1 MPRNGIT
8 LRPQMDADRE
18 FLAGLYAGTRE
29 EELKQTD
36 WTDVLKRQFCR
47 SQFDAQCDHYAQHYP
62 DASFDVIER
71 DGVPVGRLYVYRS
84 DPHDIRIVDISL
96 VAEARGT
103 GLGTELLLEI
113 MRESEA
119 AGKSLSIHVE
129 RFNPALRLYKR
140 LGFEH
145 VDEHGVYYLMRWTPA
160 GSKTNPAP

>member
-1 MPRNGIT
+1 MPPHGTT
-8 LRPQMDADRE
+8 LRPTTDADYE
-18 FLAGLYAGTRE
+18 FLCGLYSGTRE

-36 WTDVLKRQFCR
+36 WTDELKREFCR
-47 SQFDAQCDHYAQHYP
+47 GQFAAQCDHYAKYYP

-84 DPHDIRIVDISL
+84 DPKDVRIVDISL
-96 VAEARGT
+96 IPEARGT
-103 GLGTELLLEI
+103 GLGTELLLEV
-113 MRESEA
+113 MRQSEQ
-119 AGKSLSIHVE
+119 AGKSVSIHVE

-160 GSKTNPAP
+160 SLRA